1 MQIFTES
8 DGRTAHLKIRRG
20 DLPPYVLCPGSPE
33 RVREI
38 GKMLDGAREVCDN
51 RGLVGVRGSYLGVE
65 MAAVNTG
72 MGPATTSIVVPEIV
86 EGIGDADRMTIIRVG
101 TCGSLQPQVK
111 VGDLVVTTAAIR
123 DEGTTQ
129 KWVPPEYPA
138 VASLSTTLALLQAA
152 AERGYAV
159 GRNLWAGVT
168 HVKDELYAVENPQ
181 DTPLG
186 PVRRAVLD
194 SYKAMG
200 ALATEME
207 YTVFSLYAGMANR
220 AFARAGT
227 DRRLDT
233 GCILLC
239 LSPCHDTHEGGAVEF
254 HHPPQGDMLAVALTA
269 LARKAELDRGAGPL
283 PPLVR
288 GL

>member
-1 MQIFTES
+1 MQIFTEA
-8 DGRTAHLKIRRG
+8 DGRTAHLKIKKG
-20 DLPPYVLCPGSPE
+20 DLPPYILCPGSPE

-38 GKMLDGAREVCDN
+38 GSMLEGTRQVCDN
-51 RGLVGVRGSYLGVE
+51 RGLLGVRGFHRGVE
-65 MAAVNTG
+65 VGAVNTG
-72 MGPATTSIVVPEIV
+72 MGPATTSIIVPEIV
-86 EGIGDADRMTIIRVG
+86 EGIGDAERMTLLRVG

-111 VGDLVVTTAAIR
+111 VGDLIVTTAAIR

-129 KWVPPEYPA
+129 KWVPLEYPA
-138 VASLSTTLALLQAA
+138 VASIAVNLALLQAA
-152 AERGYAV
+152 GEHGYAV

-168 HVKDELYAVENPQ
+168 HVKDELYAVENPK

-186 PVRRAVLD
+186 PLRKAVLD

-220 AFARAGT
+220 LWARAKAG
-227 DRRLDT
+227 RALDT

-239 LSPCHDTHEGGAVEF
+239 LSPCHDTHEDGAVEF
-254 HHPPQGDMLAVALTA
+254 HHPPQKDMLKVALDA
-269 LARKAELDRGAGPL
+269 LVRKAELDRGEGPL
-283 PPLVR
+283 PAFAR